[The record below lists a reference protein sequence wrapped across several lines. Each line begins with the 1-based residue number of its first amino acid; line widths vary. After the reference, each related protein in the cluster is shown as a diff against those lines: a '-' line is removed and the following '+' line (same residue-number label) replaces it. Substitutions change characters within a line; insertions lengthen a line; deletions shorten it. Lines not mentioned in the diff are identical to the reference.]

1 MSVMPAV
8 LRDLQAEIKS
18 YADEFGLDTFPV
30 RFEPV
35 DYRHMCEIAAYDG
48 FPTRYPHWRFGM
60 EYDHMLKS
68 HTYGLSKIYELV
80 INTNPCYAY
89 LLEGNSLVDQKLV
102 MAHVYGHCD
111 FFKNNYYF
119 SHTDRRM
126 IDVMANNASRIRRY
140 MDRHG
145 VSTVESFIDV
155 CLSLDNLI
163 DPYLPF
169 RDKQAR
175 RPQSSSSNTS
185 EPPTEEEVPAGR
197 LHNVR
202 GYLEGYINPPEFI
215 AAQKAKKKQQE
226 EIAKRKLPAAPERDV
241 LGFLMQHAPLDSWE
255 ADVVG
260 ILREESYYFLPQRQ
274 TKI

>member
-1 MSVMPAV
+1 MSSLPGV
-8 LRDLQAEIKS
+8 LRDLQVEIKS

-30 RFEPV
+30 LFEPV

-111 FFKNNYYF
+111 FFKNNYFF

-126 IDVMANNASRIRRY
+126 IDGMANNASRVRRY

-163 DPYLPF
+163 DPWLPF
-169 RDKQAR
+169 R
-175 RPQSSSSNTS
+175 
-185 EPPTEEEVPAGR
+185 
-197 LHNVR
+197 
-202 GYLEGYINPPEFI
+202 
-215 AAQKAKKKQQE
+215 
-226 EIAKRKLPAAPERDV
+226 
-241 LGFLMQHAPLDSWE
+241 
-255 ADVVG
+255 
-260 ILREESYYFLPQRQ
+260 
-274 TKI
+274 